1 MWSQLNFIPTALTMN
16 SEMPT
21 AGVLAVIII
30 ILSLFA
36 LILVVALTTTIIVI
50 VNKKC
55 NSQSQGIRD
64 EVYYSTVG
72 PPLPPVKIEKYM
84 SYEGSS
90 RLEPQWRIVNTEDD
104 KSV

>member
-72 PPLPPVKIEKYM
+72 PPLPPVKMEKNM

-90 RLEPQWRIVNTEDD
+90 RLEPWRIVNTEDD